1 MIVAEVGDG
10 PAAKAGIASGDIL
23 VTLNNKAVNDPESFS
38 EVVAGLPESGTVAAL
53 INRDGN
59 PRFLPIKLP

>member
-1 MIVAEVGDG
+1 MCIRDS
-10 PAAKAGIASGDIL
+10 AKAGIASGDIL
-23 VTLNNKAVNDPESFS
+23 VTLNNKPVNDPESFG

>member
-1 MIVAEVGDG
+1 M
-10 PAAKAGIASGDIL
+10 
-23 VTLNNKAVNDPESFS
+23 TLNNKAVNDPESFS